1 MTPPDNNNTN
11 SGQNSN
17 QGTPPEKP
25 SDDNGTPPVKPDE
38 STNSSDNSSTNNNE
52 MNGMPNNGNA
62 SIGYSFVIYGSTSR
76 EKAQAYTNSSD
87 IKTYL
92 DTWYENNIKGT
103 NYEKY
108 ITDNIFCNDRSTKNT
123 QNDGY
128 GPERI
133 AYRWGSAPWFTR
145 SSKNSN
151 KNMMLTCPR
160 QVDAFTVDDTTNG
173 NGALTYKIGLITTDE
188 IVMAGG
194 WSLKTSKYNYYLF
207 TGQHYWTMSPMGG
220 STLRIVYC
228 TGAAGRPDEPMSR
241 YQQEDS
247 TGHVN
252 GVRPVLN
259 LSLEVLKNGDG
270 TALNPFHA

>member
-1 MTPPDNNNTN
+1 M
-11 SGQNSN
+11 
-17 QGTPPEKP
+17 
-25 SDDNGTPPVKPDE
+25 
-38 STNSSDNSSTNNNE
+38 
-52 MNGMPNNGNA
+52 
-62 SIGYSFVIYGSTSR
+62 
-76 EKAQAYTNSSD
+76 
-87 IKTYL
+87 
-92 DTWYENNIKGT
+92 DTWYEANIKGT
-103 NYEKY
+103 NYKKY

-128 GPERI
+128 GPKRI

-151 KNMMLTCPR
+151 KNMMLTCLR

-194 WSLKTSKYNYYLF
+194 WSLGTSKYNYYLF

-228 TGAAGRPDEPMSR
+228 TGAAGRPNEPMGG
-241 YQQEDS
+241 YQQEDHA
-247 TGHVN
+247 GHVN
-252 GVRPVLN
+252 GVRTVLN

-270 TALNPFHA
+270 TALNPISCIINRSSKIVLI